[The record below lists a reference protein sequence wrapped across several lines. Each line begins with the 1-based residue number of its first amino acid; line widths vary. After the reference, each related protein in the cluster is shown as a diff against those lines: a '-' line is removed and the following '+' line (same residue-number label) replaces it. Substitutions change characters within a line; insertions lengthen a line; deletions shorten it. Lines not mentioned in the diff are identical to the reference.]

1 MSPHLGIRS
10 NFCFL
15 FFSGLK
21 INEETCEIA
30 AIGVNKGVKVVLC
43 GMECTDLTEDTIKIF
58 GIYFTYNKS
67 LTKRRT
73 FWVILKIQNILK
85 LWKLRNL
92 TLEEKNAIFMSLVIS
107 KIIHLALVTE
117 IPSSM
122 INLLNKIQMEFIKKR
137 KNPKIKYS
145 TLCNEYENCGLKN
158 VEVFPEVVSL

>member
-1 MSPHLGIRS
+1 
-10 NFCFL
+10 
-15 FFSGLK
+15 
-21 INEETCEIA
+21 
-30 AIGVNKGVKVVLC
+30 
-43 GMECTDLTEDTIKIF
+43 MECTDLTEDTIKIF

-67 LTKRRT
+67 LNKRRT

-145 TLCNEYENCGLKN
+145 TLCNKYENGGLKN

>member
-1 MSPHLGIRS
+1 MKCID
-10 NFCFL
+10 
-15 FFSGLK
+15 LK
-21 INEETCEIA
+21 
-30 AIGVNKGVKVVLC
+30 
-43 GMECTDLTEDTIKIF
+43 EDAIKIF
-58 GIYFTYNKS
+58 GIYFSYNKS